1 MVTATVPPIALE
13 SLMNAARIFAATT
26 VESVAQIGDTV
37 TLPQLRILVLA
48 STRPSVN
55 NSDVA
60 QALDV
65 HLSSASRTC
74 DRLVRSGLLSRQALP
89 SDRRRVELILTCE
102 GQKLVAEVTARRRAT
117 FSRILRQMSADDQT
131 ALSQA
136 LDVFVNLADEQAGRV
151 LLQL

>member
-136 LDVFVNLADEQAGRV
+136 LDVFVNLADEQAERG

>member
-1 MVTATVPPIALE
+1 MVTAPVPPIALE

-26 VESVAQIGDTV
+26 AESVAQIGDTV

-65 HLSSASRTC
+65 PSR
-74 DRLVRSGLLSRQALP
+74 AP
-89 SDRRRVELILTCE
+89 
-102 GQKLVAEVTARRRAT
+102 AEPVTG
-117 FSRILRQMSADDQT
+117 SYGP
-131 ALSQA
+131 
-136 LDVFVNLADEQAGRV
+136 VC
-151 LLQL
+151 

>member
-13 SLMNAARIFAATT
+13 SLMTAARIFAATT

-136 LDVFVNLADEQAGRV
+136 LDVFVNLADEQAERG

>member
-48 STRPSVN
+48 STRSSVN

-102 GQKLVAEVTARRRAT
+102 GQRLVAEVTARRRAT

-136 LDVFVNLADEQAGRV
+136 LDVFVNLADEQAERG

>member
-13 SLMNAARIFAATT
+13 SLMAAARIFAATT

-102 GQKLVAEVTARRRAT
+102 GQRLVAEVTARRRAT

-136 LDVFVNLADEQAGRV
+136 LDVFVDLADEQAERG

>member
-1 MVTATVPPIALE
+1 MVTAAPPPIALE

-26 VESVAQIGDTV
+26 AESVAQIGDTV

-74 DRLVRSGLLSRQALP
+74 DRLVRSGLLSRQTLP
-89 SDRRRVELILTCE
+89 SDRRRIELTLTAQ
-102 GQKLVAEVTARRRAT
+102 GQKLLAQVTAHRSAS

-136 LDVFVNLADEQAGRV
+136 LDVFVDLADELEQRG
-151 LLQL
+151 LLQP

>member
-26 VESVAQIGDTV
+26 VESVAPIGDTV

-89 SDRRRVELILTCE
+89 RDRRRVELILTCE

-136 LDVFVNLADEQAGRV
+136 LDVFVNLADEQAERV

>member
-26 VESVAQIGDTV
+26 VESVAPIGDTV

-89 SDRRRVELILTCE
+89 RDRRRVELILTCE
-102 GQKLVAEVTARRRAT
+102 GQKLVAHVPARRRAT
-117 FSRILRQMSADDQT
+117 FNRILRQMSADDQT

-136 LDVFVNLADEQAGRV
+136 LDVFVNLADEQAERV

>member
-13 SLMNAARIFAATT
+13 SLMAAARIFAATT

-65 HLSSASRTC
+65 HLSSVSRTC
-74 DRLVRSGLLSRQALP
+74 DRLVRSGLLSRQPLP

-102 GQKLVAEVTARRRAT
+102 GQRLVAEVTARRRAT

-136 LDVFVNLADEQAGRV
+136 LDVFANLADEQAERG

>member
-26 VESVAQIGDTV
+26 VESVAPIGDTV

-89 SDRRRVELILTCE
+89 RDRRRVELILTCE

-117 FSRILRQMSADDQT
+117 FSRILTQMSADDQM

-136 LDVFVNLADEQAGRV
+136 LDVFVNLADEQAERG

>member
-1 MVTATVPPIALE
+1 MVTAAPPPIALE

-26 VESVAQIGDTV
+26 AESVAQIGDTV

-74 DRLVRSGLLSRQALP
+74 DRP
-89 SDRRRVELILTCE
+89 
-102 GQKLVAEVTARRRAT
+102 
-117 FSRILRQMSADDQT
+117 
-131 ALSQA
+131 
-136 LDVFVNLADEQAGRV
+136 NL
-151 LLQL
+151 

>member
-102 GQKLVAEVTARRRAT
+102 GQRLVAEVTARRRAT

-136 LDVFVNLADEQAGRV
+136 LDVFVNLADEQAERG

>member
-1 MVTATVPPIALE
+1 MVTAAPPPIALE

-26 VESVAQIGDTV
+26 AESVAQIGDTV

-89 SDRRRVELILTCE
+89 RDRRRVELILTCE

-117 FSRILRQMSADDQT
+117 FNRILRQMSADDQT

-136 LDVFVNLADEQAGRV
+136 LDVFVNLADEQAERV

>member
-26 VESVAQIGDTV
+26 VESVAPIGDTV

-89 SDRRRVELILTCE
+89 RDRRRVELILTCE

-117 FSRILRQMSADDQT
+117 FNRILRQMSADDQT

-136 LDVFVNLADEQAGRV
+136 LDVFVNLADEQAERV

>member
-13 SLMNAARIFAATT
+13 SLMIAARIFAATT

-48 STRPSVN
+48 STRSSVN

-89 SDRRRVELILTCE
+89 SDRRRVELILTCK
-102 GQKLVAEVTARRRAT
+102 GQRLVAEVTARRRAT
-117 FSRILRQMSADDQT
+117 FSRILTQMSADDQM

-136 LDVFVNLADEQAGRV
+136 LDVFVNLADEQAERG